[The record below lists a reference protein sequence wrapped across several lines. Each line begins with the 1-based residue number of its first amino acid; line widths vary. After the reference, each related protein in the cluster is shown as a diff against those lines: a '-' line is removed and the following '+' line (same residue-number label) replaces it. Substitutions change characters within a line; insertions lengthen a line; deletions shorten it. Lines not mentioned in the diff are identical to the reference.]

1 MRSALRVL
9 DVPARFKP
17 HHVEPHRQ
25 QAVQGLDSVTERYL
39 RADVAAG
46 KGKDDLK
53 TTLKTILLI
62 ICWSLFESESLRL
75 RIGLQCLC
83 IRPIVRGRAPVTR
96 LRSRFRSGSPPGAEA
111 AGTLQFLAMSLQLTL
126 FISS

>member
-46 KGKDDLK
+46 KGKEDLK
-53 TTLKTILLI
+53 TTLMKTILLN
-62 ICWSLFESESLRL
+62 LTHNLL
-75 RIGLQCLC
+75 
-83 IRPIVRGRAPVTR
+83 VAPASDSKSAR
-96 LRSRFRSGSPPGAEA
+96 
-111 AGTLQFLAMSLQLTL
+111 
-126 FISS
+126 